1 MFENLTEYVGEH
13 SPVSFL
19 FQASTGQWVK
29 RLNQQFIN
37 KTSTMSGAPY
47 DSHAGASEG
56 ENSEALDSFLVF
68 APLAYNHGGEHVAVA
83 GVP

>member
-1 MFENLTEYVGEH
+1 
-13 SPVSFL
+13 
-19 FQASTGQWVK
+19 
-29 RLNQQFIN
+29 
-37 KTSTMSGAPY
+37 MSGAPY

-56 ENSEALDSFLVF
+56 ENSKALDSFLVF

>member
-19 FQASTGQWVK
+19 FQASKEQWVK
-29 RLNQQFIN
+29 KLNQQFIN
-37 KTSTMSGAPY
+37 KTSTMPGTPY

-56 ENSEALDSFLVF
+56 ENSKALDSFLVF

>member
-19 FQASTGQWVK
+19 FQASKEQWVK
-29 RLNQQFIN
+29 KLNQQFIK
-37 KTSTMSGAPY
+37 KTSTMPGTPY

-68 APLAYNHGGEHVAVA
+68 ASLAHNHGGEHVAVA